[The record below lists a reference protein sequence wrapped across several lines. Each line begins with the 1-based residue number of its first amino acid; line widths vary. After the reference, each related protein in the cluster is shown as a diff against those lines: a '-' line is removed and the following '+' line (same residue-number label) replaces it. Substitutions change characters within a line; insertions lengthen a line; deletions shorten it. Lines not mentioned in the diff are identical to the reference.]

1 MILHINSYRNNNKN
15 KFINKKMKFTFVN
28 IIIVNLFILSFT
40 QNKNIIEEIQTPKN
54 IDTLKE
60 ILPSLFE
67 KYTNIFFGSQCT
79 YSDKLTYNYFRKI
92 ESSTKIVYFLDRKE
106 NDIPS
111 IIKEILTF
119 LDIKDKNYKNLY
131 KFIESFIDQLKEED
145 YTDLEWLNQI
155 IASTAK
161 KNGEIV
167 YGNILAIKKG
177 NKIDIILCYGS
188 IELNSISFGEG
199 YLDYSEFSNINKGYI
214 EETHVSY
221 INTYGI
227 DRGDKVFMTFLR
239 LAGYKAL
246 GNIYAIDIPYPRFK
260 GFF

>member
-1 MILHINSYRNNNKN
+1 M
-15 KFINKKMKFTFVN
+15 KFIFVN
-28 IIIVNLFILSFT
+28 IIIVSLFILSFT
-40 QNKNIIEEIQTPKN
+40 QNKNLIEETKTLKN

-67 KYTNIFFGSQCT
+67 EFTKIFFGIQCT

-92 ESSTKIVYFLDRKE
+92 ESNTKIVYFLDKKE
-106 NDIPS
+106 NDIPN
-111 IIKEILTF
+111 IIKEILSF

-131 KFIESFIDQLKEED
+131 KFVESFMDQLKEED

-161 KNGEIV
+161 KGEIV
-167 YGNILAIKKG
+167 YGNIFTIKKG
-177 NKIDIILCYGS
+177 NKIDIILCYGA
-188 IELNSISFGEG
+188 IELNNISFGEG
-199 YLDYSEFSNINKGYI
+199 YLDYSEFSNINKGNI
-214 EETHVSY
+214 GETHVSY
-221 INTYGI
+221 INSYGI

-246 GNIYAIDIPYPRFK
+246 GNLYEIDIPYPRFK
-260 GFF
+260 GFY